1 MNVKELSQ
9 WGDVRENEPLKNH
22 TTYKIGGDAD
32 YFVEPYDLP
41 SLEALIKQLDH
52 EQIQWMILG
61 NGSNVL
67 IADRPYHGVIISLK
81 KYFQNFHFEGSIL
94 TAQAGCSIIGLSHEA
109 LNRSLSGL
117 EFASGIPGSLGG
129 GIYMNAGAYRSDLA
143 SLIECVTVLRDGKVE
158 VIPFEELDF
167 TYRHSVFQ
175 QHRDWIILE
184 ARLDLRRGNKQ
195 DIQALMDSRKQRRL
209 ASQPVSRPSA
219 GSVFRNPTG
228 LNAWKIVDDLGY
240 RGVRVG
246 GARVSEVHSNFII
259 NEGDASAKD
268 VDTLIRQIQKD
279 AKEKMGVDMVIEVE
293 RINWEE
299 ES

>member
-1 MNVKELSQ
+1 MNEWILSQ
-9 WGDVRENEPLKNH
+9 WGDVRTFEPLKKH
-22 TTYKIGGDAD
+22 TTYKIGGEAD
-32 YFVEPYDLP
+32 YYVEPYDLNALQ
-41 SLEALIKQLDH
+41 SLIQALEN
-52 EQIQWMILG
+52 EQIPWMVLG

-67 IADRPYHGVIISLK
+67 VADRPYHGVIISLK
-81 KYFQNFHFEGSIL
+81 KYFQHFRFDGSVL
-94 TAQAGCSIIGLSHEA
+94 SAQAGCSIIALSREA

-117 EFASGIPGSLGG
+117 EFASGIPGTLGG

-143 SLIECVTVLRDGKVE
+143 ALIESVTVLRNGQIE
-158 VIPFEELDF
+158 VVPFEELGF

-184 ARLDLRRGNKQ
+184 ARLDLRRGKKE

-219 GSVFRNPTG
+219 GSVFRNPEG

-259 NEGDASAKD
+259 NENDASAKD
-268 VDTLIRQIQKD
+268 VDTLIRLIQKD
-279 AKEKMGVDMVIEVE
+279 AREKMGVDMVIEVE